1 MMLGQILDLPEITA
15 EEIEGHL
22 VRIPPIER
30 VSQVL
35 SLTRKQQ
42 ERLWEI
48 VGTRNKPF
56 GLDFLVPE
64 GAPALKPFPF
74 EGKNS
79 LPLFTR
85 FRKVFYR
92 TPTGEIAGY
101 NNQTM
106 EKVTGPGYYV
116 AETSPQGPGPVFVNY
131 TRIPAETPAGW
142 PAIRPNEQGL
152 SRFVYANMND
162 YLRWVSPDVVIGRAY
177 RATTQDPLPNW
188 FMLVRPTR
196 I

>member
-22 VRIPPIER
+22 VRLAPIER

-35 SLTRKQQ
+35 SLTRKEQ

-48 VGTRNKPF
+48 VGPRNRPF
-56 GLDFLVPE
+56 GLDYLVPE
-64 GAPALKPFPF
+64 DAPALKPFPF

-79 LPLFTR
+79 LPMFTR

-101 NNQTM
+101 NDQAM

-116 AETSPQGPGPVFVNY
+116 VETSSQGPGPVFVNY
-131 TRIPAETPAGW
+131 TRVPAEKPAGW

-152 SRFVYANMND
+152 SRFVYAGMHD

-177 RATTQDPLPNW
+177 KAATRNPMPNW

-196 I
+196 A